1 MPADPAATRIP
12 ARWRDG
18 RALLRHVIVYLL
30 RHGDAG
36 DPRPRDDDARELSD
50 KGRKRLHNAAGLWR
64 RLRVAPDLVIS
75 SPLPRAHQ
83 TAELLVE
90 GLGLPLEIAIDDR
103 LLPGASSSD
112 LGAALAEHGPAERV
126 TFVGHDPDLSD
137 ALAHLSGAASI
148 GLRKGGM
155 ACLEFEGEPRA
166 GTGHL
171 RWLLDPDLY
180 RDDPQH
186 G

>member
-1 MPADPAATRIP
+1 MI
-12 ARWRDG
+12 
-18 RALLRHVIVYLL
+18 IYLL

-36 DPRPRDDDARELSD
+36 DPRPQDDDARELSD
-50 KGRKRLHNAAGLWR
+50 KGRKRLRNAAGLWR
-64 RLRVAPDLVIS
+64 RLRVAPEVVIS

-90 GLGLPLEIAIDDR
+90 GLGLPMEVTVDDR
-103 LLPGASSSD
+103 LRPGADWTDMAGAMAD
-112 LGAALAEHGPAERV
+112 LRAAERV
-126 TFVGHDPDLSD
+126 ALVGHDPDLSD
-137 ALAHLSGAASI
+137 ALAHLTGAAAI

-155 ACLEFEGEPRA
+155 ACVEFDGKPDA
-166 GTGHL
+166 GTGRL

-180 RDDPQH
+180 RDDPPH

>member
-1 MPADPAATRIP
+1 M
-12 ARWRDG
+12 
-18 RALLRHVIVYLL
+18 IVYLL

-36 DPRPRDDDARELSD
+36 DPRPFDDDARELSD
-50 KGRKRLHNAAGLWR
+50 KGRRRLRNAASLWR
-64 RLRVAPDLVIS
+64 RLRVDPDVVIS
-75 SPLPRAHQ
+75 SPLPRALQ

-90 GLGLPLEIAIDDR
+90 GLGREQEVVVDDR
-103 LLPGASSSD
+103 LRPGASTSD
-112 LGAALAEHGPAERV
+112 LGAALEAHGPAERV
-126 TFVGHDPDLSD
+126 AFVGHDPDLSD

-155 ACLEFEGEPRA
+155 ACLEFDGEPRGGA
-166 GTGHL
+166 GRL

-180 RDDPQH
+180 RDDPSH